1 VSKEHRTDPIVAMGL
16 FMDPNGLPV
25 SMSIF
30 PGNTSDSLTLQ
41 PTMKDVKESYGLGR
55 LVVVADKGLN
65 SSKNIDM
72 IVNNGDGFVFSQIL
86 KGKRAALQ

>member
-1 VSKEHRTDPIVAMGL
+1 MRVVEGYRPGPGMPTKQRTIRDFGYLEDQEDPEAFIG
-16 FMDPNGLPV
+16 
-25 SMSIF
+25 
-30 PGNTSDSLTLQ
+30 
-41 PTMKDVKESYGLGR
+41 KVKESYGLGR

-86 KGKRAALQ
+86 KGKKRAALQ